1 MDFALSAEDEAFR
14 DELRAWLDKHLPPF
28 LEAES
33 LGDDASLSGEASQ
46 RRRQAWQRKLH
57 EGGWA
62 AIHWGP
68 EYGGRTINAM
78 QRLIY
83 SEVMAEYRTPGMFNT
98 NGIWQIGPM
107 IIAWGT
113 EEQKARWLP
122 SIIEAE
128 EHWCQGFSEPDA
140 GNDLAN
146 LRTTAIRDGDD
157 YVVNGSKIWISS
169 AHLATWGLFLLRT
182 DPTAIE
188 RGKKHEGITA
198 FILDLRTPGI
208 EVRPIRDMAGEEL
221 FNEIFFTDARIP
233 ASSRLGEEGAGWMV
247 AMGTLGYERVGI
259 ASQISILSADL
270 RAMIEAAR
278 SVNPGALDDP
288 SLRDRIA
295 KVWTEIELA
304 RLLSLRALSKIMKG
318 EKNWPEV
325 PFAKLSWSSLAQTLA
340 ELAVDLLGQPGSWP
354 GAAPTRSTGASGPAC
369 MRSSVTARSAE
380 ARRRSRRTSSPT
392 APSRCRDSRGH
403 REHIVRPT
411 LTLHHRRRPPH
422 VASGRGTR
430 RRARAARHVG
440 RDGTGGCARRRRID
454 RSRPVAPPREH
465 RHRLLPVVA
474 VRRRGGPPVRPA
486 RGAPARRQYSGIGGS
501 VPQTLAGDLARD
513 ILQGHLDLGLIVGA
527 EALATVRQLTKAGQQ
542 PQWSF
547 APRWRRPSP

>member
-1 MDFALSAEDEAFR
+1 VDFALTPEDEAFR
-14 DELRAWLDKHLPPF
+14 DELRGWLDVHLPPF
-28 LEAES
+28 LEAEA

-46 RRRQAWQRKLH
+46 RRRQAWQRKLN

-68 EYGGRTINAM
+68 EYANGRTINAM

-113 EEQKARWLP
+113 EAQKEEWLP
-122 SIIEAE
+122 SILEAE
-128 EHWCQGFSEPDA
+128 EHWCQGFSEPEA

-146 LRTTAIRDGDD
+146 LRTLAIRDEDGDGDAD
-157 YVVNGSKIWISS
+157 YIVNGSKIWISS

-182 DPTAIE
+182 DPTAIA

-198 FILDLRTPGI
+198 FIINLHTPGI

-221 FNEIFFTDARIP
+221 FNEVFFTDVRIP
-233 ASSRLGEEGAGWMV
+233 AAWRLGGEGEGWMV

-259 ASQISILSADL
+259 ASQISILAADL
-270 RAMIEAAR
+270 RAMVEAAR
-278 SVNPGALDDP
+278 SVNPGALSDP

-340 ELAVDLLGQPGSWP
+340 ELAVDLLG
-354 GAAPTRSTGASGPAC
+354 PAGIL
-369 MRSSVTARSAE
+369 A
-380 ARRRSRRTSSPT
+380 
-392 APSRCRDSRGH
+392 
-403 REHIVRPT
+403 
-411 LTLHHRRRPPH
+411 
-422 VASGRGTR
+422 
-430 RRARAARHVG
+430 
-440 RDGTGGCARRRRID
+440 
-454 RSRPVAPPREH
+454 
-465 RHRLLPVVA
+465 
-474 VRRRGGPPVRPA
+474 RGGPDAVD
-486 RGAPARRQYSGIGGS
+486 RGKWTRLYAFQRYSTIGGGS
-501 VPQTLAGDLARD
+501 TEIQKNIIADRAIAMPGRSRT
-513 ILQGHLDLGLIVGA
+513 
-527 EALATVRQLTKAGQQ
+527 
-542 PQWSF
+542 S
-547 APRWRRPSP
+547 